1 MGIFEK
7 NLIVMVVKFLFRWL
21 LSNEK
26 NHETVSKKKDEKE
39 NLK

>member
-7 NLIVMVVKFLFRWL
+7 NLIVMALRFVIRWL

-26 NHETVSKKKDEKE
+26 NQTKKKD
-39 NLK
+39 

>member
-7 NLIVMVVKFLFRWL
+7 NLIVIVIKFIIRWL

-26 NHETVSKKKDEKE
+26 NKQKKKE
-39 NLK
+39 